1 MLASEIL
8 TYQDFLKDT
17 AEPIQI
23 RLAMVKRFKETQN
36 VSLVAREFKTT
47 RQTVR
52 KWVKRFSGAMGSLV
66 NLSRAPRN
74 PFRQIQTRTE
84 ELLIAFRQQYPSL
97 GYDYIHHYLLEHG
110 CKEIPSKST
119 VYAIWRKRGLLP
131 KHYKKHEKKK
141 DLRAIKAKY
150 KPFEKIQI
158 DVKELRDIPNY
169 LDQSL
174 ALGIKRAKELPNK
187 YGLPMYQ
194 YTARD
199 VKSGALFVALS
210 YMHNRHSAAI
220 FADRVLTHLKGFGI
234 VPKSIQTDNGTEF
247 VNTLDAADESPL
259 FIQVVTRNNKTRHLR
274 IPPKAKTWQSDVESS
289 HRIIEREF
297 YDVVRANSDQN
308 MVMKLRAYQWGF
320 NVMRK
325 NSYKGYKTP
334 WEIICEEDDPEYAT
348 LSKSVMDF
356 PACILDE
363 KFNAFIRGGHHVGLP
378 TKKDNKKDNKK
389 IIRKIIFNSTFAHK
403 TKLFLSVSPQ

>member
-1 MLASEIL
+1 MLASDIL

-17 AEPIQI
+17 AEPIQL
-23 RLAMVKRFKETQN
+23 RLAIVKRFKETQN
-36 VSLVAREFKTT
+36 ISLVAREFKTT
-47 RQTVR
+47 RKTVR
-52 KWVKRFSGAMGSLV
+52 KWVKRFNGAIGSLV
-66 NLSRAPRN
+66 NLSRAPLN
-74 PFRQIQTRTE
+74 PFRHIQARTE
-84 ELLIAFRQQYPSL
+84 ELLIAFREQYPSL
-97 GYDYIHHYLLEHG
+97 GYDYIHYYLHERG

-119 VYAIWRKRGLLP
+119 VYDIWRKHSLLP

-158 DVKELRDIPNY
+158 DVKELKDIPNY

-174 ALGIKRAKELPNK
+174 ALGIKRAKELPNR

-199 VKSGALFVALS
+199 VKSGALFVALA
-210 YMHNRHSAAI
+210 YMHNRHTAAI

-234 VPKSIQTDNGTEF
+234 TPKSIQTDNGTEF
-247 VNTLDAADESPL
+247 VNTRDATDERSL
-259 FIQVVTRNNKTRHLR
+259 FIQVVTRNKETRHLR
-274 IPPKAKTWQSDVESS
+274 IPPGAKTWQSDVETS
-289 HRIIEREF
+289 HWIIEREF
-297 YDVVRANSDQN
+297 YDMVKANSDTN

-334 WEIICEEDDPEYAT
+334 WEIISAEDEPKYAT
-348 LSKSVMDF
+348 LSKSILDF
-356 PACILDE
+356 PTCILDE
-363 KFNAFIRGGHHVGLP
+363 KFDAFIRGGYHVGLP
-378 TKKDNKKDNKK
+378 TTGGLGCPKKLSLSC
-389 IIRKIIFNSTFAHK
+389 RFNDR
-403 TKLFLSVSPQ
+403 P

>member
-1 MLASEIL
+1 MLASDIL

-17 AEPIQI
+17 AEPIQL

-47 RQTVR
+47 RKTVR
-52 KWVKRFSGAMGSLV
+52 KWVKRFSGAIGSLV
-66 NLSRAPRN
+66 NLSRAPLN
-74 PFRQIQTRTE
+74 PFRQIQARTE

-97 GYDYIHHYLLEHG
+97 GYDYIHHYLHERG

-169 LDQSL
+169 LNQSL
-174 ALGIKRAKELPNK
+174 ALGIKQAKELPNR

-199 VKSGALFVALS
+199 VKSGALFVALAYS
-210 YMHNRHSAAI
+210 HNRHTAAI

-234 VPKSIQTDNGTEF
+234 TPKSIQTDNGTEF
-247 VNTLDAADESPL
+247 VNTRDATDERSL
-259 FIQVVTRNNKTRHLR
+259 FIQVVTRNKETRHLR
-274 IPPKAKTWQSDVESS
+274 IPPGAKTWQSDVESS
-289 HRIIEREF
+289 HWIIEREF
-297 YDVVRANSDQN
+297 YDVVKANSDQN

-334 WEIICEEDDPEYAT
+334 WEIISTEEESKYAT
-348 LSKSVMDF
+348 LSKSILDF

-363 KFNAFIRGGHHVGLP
+363 KFDAFIRGGHHVGLP
-378 TKKDNKKDNKK
+378 T
-389 IIRKIIFNSTFAHK
+389 TFS
-403 TKLFLSVSPQ
+403 SVFPDGFDT